1 MIAILSK
8 KIGKK
13 AIMSNQNSSPKIIL
27 VTGGSR
33 GLGRK
38 AVAVGLIPLT
48 SVLSMPSPPL
58 CAANWVGSDTKHT

>member
-1 MIAILSK
+1 
-8 KIGKK
+8 
-13 AIMSNQNSSPKIIL
+13 MSSQNSAPKIIL

-48 SVLSMPSPPL
+48 SVLSTPSPPL
-58 CAANWVGSDTKHT
+58 CAANWASSDTKHT